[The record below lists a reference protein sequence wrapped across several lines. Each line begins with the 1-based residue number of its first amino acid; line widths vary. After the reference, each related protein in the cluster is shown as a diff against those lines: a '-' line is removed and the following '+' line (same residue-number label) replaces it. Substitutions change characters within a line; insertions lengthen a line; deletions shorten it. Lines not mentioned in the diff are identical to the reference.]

1 MVLFPNNGAHIDIGR
16 DKSVAAL
23 EECLA
28 HGRQI
33 MLSVQKDVEVED
45 PKREDVYEIGT
56 VCQVQ
61 HVTKLNNGIMRAQ
74 IEGLYRARILDF
86 RDDGLF
92 IEVDVEEIEE
102 DKTDTKE
109 IQALIIVFI
118 SKFEDWVKLS
128 HKIPPEV
135 MIAVNVAMDDGG
147 GLDTAVIS
155 GAEKGLEAFFLSASD
170 FQYNKVMHGIT
181 SSSALIGCVLGGAIS
196 GIFASRLGRRNSLRL
211 AAVLFFLSALGSY
224 YPEVLFFEY
233 GKPNMD
239 LLIAFNLYRVL
250 GGIGVGLA
258 SAVCPMYIA
267 EIAPSNIRGTLVS
280 CNQFAI
286 IFGMLV
292 VYFVNFLIMGDH
304 QNPIILKDAA
314 GVLSVSAESDMWTVY
329 EGWRYM
335 FGSEAFPAAFFGL
348 LLFFVP
354 KTPRYLVL
362 IQQDEK
368 AYSILEKI
376 NGKTKA
382 QEILNDIKATAHE
395 KTEKI
400 FTYGVAV
407 IVIGILL
414 SVFQQ
419 AIGINAVLYYA
430 PRIFENA
437 GAEGGGMMQTV
448 IMGIVNIVFTLVAIF
463 TVDRFGRKPLL
474 IIGSIGMAVGA
485 FAVAM
490 CDSMAIKGIL
500 PVLSVIVYA
509 AFFMM
514 SWGPICWVLISEIF
528 PNTIRGKAVAI
539 AVAFQWIFNYIVSS
553 TFPALYDFSPMFAY
567 SLYGIICVAAAIF
580 VWRWVPETK
589 GKTLEDMSKLWKKNK

>member
-1 MVLFPNNGAHIDIGR
+1 MNHTNEGSKLYLYSIT
-16 DKSVAAL
+16 SVA
-23 EECLA
+23 
-28 HGRQI
+28 
-33 MLSVQKDVEVED
+33 
-45 PKREDVYEIGT
+45 
-56 VCQVQ
+56 
-61 HVTKLNNGIMRAQ
+61 
-74 IEGLYRARILDF
+74 IL
-86 RDDGLF
+86 
-92 IEVDVEEIEE
+92 
-102 DKTDTKE
+102 
-109 IQALIIVFI
+109 
-118 SKFEDWVKLS
+118 
-128 HKIPPEV
+128 
-135 MIAVNVAMDDGG
+135 G
-147 GLDTAVIS
+147 GLLFGYDTAVIS
-155 GAEKGLEAFFLSASD
+155 GAEKGLEAFFLTATD
-170 FQYNKVMHGIT
+170 FQYDKVMHGIT
-181 SSSALIGCVLGGAIS
+181 SSSALIGCVLGGALS
-196 GIFASRLGRRNSLRL
+196 GIFASRLGRRL

-224 YPEVLFFEY
+224 YPEFLFFEY
-233 GKPNMD
+233 GKANMN
-239 LLIAFNLYRVL
+239 LLITFNLYRIL

-292 VYFVNFLIMGDH
+292 VYFVNYLILGDH
-304 QNPIILKDAA
+304 QNPVILKDAA
-314 GVLSVSAESDMWTVY
+314 GTLSVSSESDMWTVT

-335 FGSEAFPAAFFGL
+335 FGSEAFPAAFFGM

-354 KTPRYLVL
+354 KTPRYLVM
-362 IQQDEK
+362 IDQDQK
-368 AYSILEKI
+368 AYSILKKV
-376 NGKTKA
+376 NGATKA
-382 QEILNDIKATAHE
+382 QEILAEIKATSQE
-395 KTEKI
+395 KTEKL
-400 FTYGVAV
+400 FTYGAAV

-448 IMGIVNIVFTLVAIF
+448 IMGIVNIVFTLIAIF

-474 IIGSIGMAVGA
+474 IIGSVGMAVGA
-485 FAVAM
+485 FAVAL
-490 CDSMAIKGIL
+490 CDSMGIKGLL

-567 SLYGIICVAAAIF
+567 SLYGIICVIAALF

-589 GKTLEDMSKLWKKNK
+589 GKTLEDMSKLWKKR